1 MTDQEQSPLTQETP
15 SPAPAQPTA
24 PQSKPPALVVY
35 LMDLRGMASMLFA
48 VFGALLL
55 IEAATGTT
63 AAALAKA
70 GGLHL
75 NLWTGIALLIV
86 SGLFALWARRGL
98 AQES

>member
-1 MTDQEQSPLTQETP
+1 MTDQEPAPLPEETP
-15 SPAPAQPTA
+15 SPAPA
-24 PQSKPPALVVY
+24 KPAAAEARPAALVIY
-35 LMDLRGMASMLFA
+35 LMDLRGMASVLFA
-48 VFGALLL
+48 VFGILLL

-75 NLWTGIALLIV
+75 NLWTGIALLVV